1 MAYINKLSKDGAALM
16 VKAFGTANRGVGGL
30 VAPSSMQATMHNV
43 IAPTT
48 GNATNQA
55 KQCSTI
61 TSQLQTKY
69 RFQIYVGP
77 VDKIACFLRVHAQI
91 YLELSDYQRLADAV
105 LAILSSDDVDGAESN
120 VVEPEPMAPMA
131 RSAPTEQ

>member
-1 MAYINKLSKDGAALM
+1 M
-16 VKAFGTANRGVGGL
+16 
-30 VAPSSMQATMHNV
+30 
-43 IAPTT
+43 
-48 GNATNQA
+48 
-55 KQCSTI
+55 I